1 MAFFKRASRWNVTT
15 PLTSKFNVYNYLTCL
30 SIVNQY
36 GFSIND
42 ILKITSKL
50 HAPKGRCEAY
60 KINGG
65 YAVIDYAHT
74 PDAVEKVITA
84 YNELK
89 KAKVITII
97 GCGGDRDPKKRPI
110 MGDIAT
116 KLSDYVIL
124 TSDNPRTE
132 DPKKIMNDII
142 KDNHNTNYEIIYDR
156 KEAILKGLKMLEKDD
171 ILLVLG
177 KGHEDYQIIGREK
190 IHFDDAEIIKNYN

>member
-1 MAFFKRASRWNVTT
+1 M
-15 PLTSKFNVYNYLTCL
+15 L
-30 SIVNQY
+30 SIVNQI
-36 GFSIND
+36 GIKIEDIINN
-42 ILKITSKL
+42 TNKL

-60 KINGG
+60 KVNNG
-65 YAVIDYAHT
+65 YAIIDYAHT

-89 KAKVITII
+89 KNRVITII

-132 DPKKIMNDII
+132 NPEKILEDIVKGI
-142 KDNHNTNYEIIYDR
+142 KKDNYKIIEDR
-156 KEAILKGLKMLEKDD
+156 KEAIKNGIDMMQKDD
-171 ILLVLG
+171 ILLILG
-177 KGHEDYQIIGREK
+177 KGHENYQIIGK
-190 IHFDDAEIIKNYN
+190 TKYHLDDSEEVLKYGK